1 MGYCYIVK
9 GGVQVIEVMSALL
22 DNVISFL
29 SSDVGLW
36 LVGAVIFG
44 FLFRLFI
51 SVYTALLNKI
61 LKKGVAIYGNC
72 I

>member
-1 MGYCYIVK
+1 MID
-9 GGVQVIEVMSALL
+9 VMSALL

-44 FLFRLFI
+44 FIIRLLIQCI
-51 SVYTALLNKI
+51 SALLR
-61 LKKGVAIYGNC
+61 
-72 I
+72 

>member
-9 GGVQVIEVMSALL
+9 GGVPMIEVMSALL

-44 FLFRLFI
+44 FCFDYLYSFSR
-51 SVYTALLNKI
+51 A
-61 LKKGVAIYGNC
+61 
-72 I
+72 

>member
-9 GGVQVIEVMSALL
+9 GGVPMIEVMSALL

-44 FLFRLFI
+44 FVIRLLI
-51 SVYTALLNKI
+51 QCVSALLR
-61 LKKGVAIYGNC
+61 
-72 I
+72 

>member
-51 SVYTALLNKI
+51 QFIIGLSK
-61 LKKGVAIYGNC
+61 
-72 I
+72 

>member
-9 GGVQVIEVMSALL
+9 GGFQMIEMMSALI

-44 FLFRLFI
+44 FLLRLFI
-51 SVYTALLNKI
+51 SAFIALLK
-61 LKKGVAIYGNC
+61 
-72 I
+72 

>member
-1 MGYCYIVK
+1 MIN
-9 GGVQVIEVMSALL
+9 VMSALL

-44 FLFRLFI
+44 FVFRFLIQFLANLFSMLD
-51 SVYTALLNKI
+51 
-61 LKKGVAIYGNC
+61 
-72 I
+72 

>member
-9 GGVQVIEVMSALL
+9 GGFQMIVRVMNGLLNSVIL
-22 DNVISFL
+22 FL

-44 FLFRLFI
+44 FLLRLFI
-51 SVYTALLNKI
+51 QFVNELFR
-61 LKKGVAIYGNC
+61 
-72 I
+72 

>member
-9 GGVQVIEVMSALL
+9 GGFQMIEVMSALL

-44 FLFRLFI
+44 FIIRLLIQCI
-51 SVYTALLNKI
+51 SALLR
-61 LKKGVAIYGNC
+61 
-72 I
+72 